1 MTREEVIDR
10 MQPYNGEHVKGVDTD
25 TLIGKVMCGYQ
36 GWFAA
41 EGDGSSRRWF
51 HYAAQQGRFEPGYC
65 TFDLW
70 PDMADMDED
79 EKYPTPFVHVD
90 GSTAFLFSP
99 YNRKTVVR
107 HFDWMERHGIDG
119 VFLQR
124 FGVAV
129 KEPRRLNHRNVV
141 TSNVQAGA
149 NLHGRTWAMMYDL
162 SGLKPGA
169 IKKWVMED
177 WKLLIDRMKIRE
189 DRAYLCHEGKPMVAV
204 WGMGFSD
211 GRKYSLEE
219 CEQLVRF
226 LKEDPEY
233 GGNTVML
240 GLPTHWRTLTRDA
253 VADRKLHAIVRLA
266 DIVSPWMVG
275 RYKNPG
281 QVRTHAKTIVAA
293 DIEWCSKNG
302 MAYLPVAFP
311 GFSWQNLK
319 KSRGSAAELGAIPRR
334 GGEFLWAQG
343 LAFAEAGA
351 KMLYVAMFDEVDEG
365 TAIFKCSNNPPVGKS
380 SFLTYEGL
388 PSDHYL
394 WLTGKLGSLLRGE
407 IPGSQKLPVRD
418 AMDISK

>member
-1 MTREEVIDR
+1 
-10 MQPYNGEHVKGVDTD
+10 
-25 TLIGKVMCGYQ
+25 
-36 GWFAA
+36 
-41 EGDGSSRRWF
+41 
-51 HYAAQQGRFEPGYC
+51 
-65 TFDLW
+65 
-70 PDMADMDED
+70 
-79 EKYPTPFVHVD
+79 
-90 GSTAFLFSP
+90 
-99 YNRKTVVR
+99 
-107 HFDWMERHGIDG
+107 
-119 VFLQR
+119 
-124 FGVAV
+124 
-129 KEPRRLNHRNVV
+129 
-141 TSNVQAGA
+141 
-149 NLHGRTWAMMYDL
+149 
-162 SGLKPGA
+162 LKPGA

-275 RYKNPG
+275 RYKNLG
-281 QVRTHAKTIVAA
+281 QVRTHAKTTVAA

-319 KSRGSAAELGAIPRR
+319 KSRGSAAELGEIPRR
-334 GGEFLWAQG
+334 GISPSSAALPRLFFKFCQLNPGKATGRYAIPFLEHHSMSA
-343 LAFAEAGA
+343 ATVVFAC
-351 KMLYVAMFDEVDEG
+351 V
-365 TAIFKCSNNPPVGKS
+365 
-380 SFLTYEGL
+380 LT
-388 PSDHYL
+388 
-394 WLTGKLGSLLRGE
+394 
-407 IPGSQKLPVRD
+407 
-418 AMDISK
+418 